1 MPTSD
6 VDCVLLVDGARLT
19 PDGAWRQ
26 IARAWRYAPPRGWA
40 GVEVVSFARVP
51 ILRATHER
59 SRVQLDVCVGHEM
72 GVLNTATGSMRGGL
86 YFNAA
91 LLAAGAIAL
100 LGTLRVRASA
110 RVNAG

>member
-1 MPTSD
+1 
-6 VDCVLLVDGARLT
+6 
-19 PDGAWRQ
+19 
-26 IARAWRYAPPRGWA
+26 
-40 GVEVVSFARVP
+40 
-51 ILRATHER
+51 
-59 SRVQLDVCVGHEM
+59 
-72 GVLNTATGSMRGGL
+72 MRGGL